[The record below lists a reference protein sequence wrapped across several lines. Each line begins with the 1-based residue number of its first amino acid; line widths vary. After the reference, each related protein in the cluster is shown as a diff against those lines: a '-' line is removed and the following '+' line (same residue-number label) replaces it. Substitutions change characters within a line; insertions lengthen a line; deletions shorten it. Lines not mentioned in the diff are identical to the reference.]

1 MRRIAISSL
10 ALTAALAAVP
20 AFAPPAFA
28 QEVVPAAP
36 SNTQAVAAGDVASVA
51 VAQVNDQ
58 ADAAVATQKV
68 ELYKQLMEL
77 NGTSRTIR
85 NVLDSTKTST
95 RLIVIQRSG
104 SDHLTPEQDARYN
117 TIADTVLKDTEAK
130 LIDNIATTQAAAYSA
145 DEIKQLI
152 ASNSSIAAAKYNAAK
167 FVNQDG
173 NNSQVESYMVEAVI
187 KIMQTFKESV
197 AS

>member
-1 MRRIAISSL
+1 MRKLAVSSL
-10 ALTAALAAVP
+10 AIAAMFVAAPV
-20 AFAPPAFA
+20 FA
-28 QEVVPAAP
+28 QEIVPAAP
-36 SNTQAVAAGDVASVA
+36 SNTQAVAAGDVAAVA

-77 NGTSRTIR
+77 NGMSRNIR
-85 NVLDSTKTST
+85 NVLDNAKTTT

-117 TIADTVLKDTEAK
+117 QIADTVLKDTETK
-130 LIDNIATTQAAAYSA
+130 LIDEVAQGQATSYSA
-145 DEIKQLI
+145 DEIQQLI
-152 ASNSSIAAAKYNAAK
+152 ASNASVAAAKYNAAK
-167 FVNQDG
+167 FVDQSG
-173 NNSQVESYMVEAVI
+173 NASQIENYMVAAVI
-187 KIMQTFKESV
+187 KIMKTFKQSV

>member
-1 MRRIAISSL
+1 MRKVALSGL
-10 ALTAALAAVP
+10 AVAAMLMAA
-20 AFAPPAFA
+20 PAFA
-28 QEVVPAAP
+28 QEVVAAAP
-36 SNTQAVAAGDVASVA
+36 SNTQAVAAGDFASVA

-77 NGTSRTIR
+77 NGMSRNIR

-104 SDHLTPEQDARYN
+104 SDRLTPEQDARYDQ
-117 TIADTVLKDTEAK
+117 IADAVLKDTEAK
-130 LIDNIATTQAAAYSA
+130 LIDQIAQTQAASYSA
-145 DEIKQLI
+145 DEIRQLI
-152 ASNSSIAAAKYNAAK
+152 ASNASVSAAKYNAAK
-167 FVNQDG
+167 FADQGG
-173 NNSQVESYMVEAVI
+173 NADQIQTYAVEAVI
-187 KIMQTFKESV
+187 KIMKTFKESV

>member
-1 MRRIAISSL
+1 MRRVALSSL
-10 ALTAALAAVP
+10 AVVAALAVAP
-20 AFAPPAFA
+20 AFAPASA
-28 QEVVPAAP
+28 QEIVAAAP

-58 ADAAVATQKV
+58 ADTAVATQKI

-77 NGTSRTIR
+77 NGMSRNIR
-85 NVLDSTKTST
+85 VVLDNTKTTT

-104 SDHLTPEQDARYN
+104 ADHLTPEQDARYN
-117 TIADTVLKDTEAK
+117 QIADTVLKDTEAK
-130 LIDNIATTQAAAYSA
+130 LIDEIAQAQATSYSA

-152 ASNSSIAAAKYNAAK
+152 ASNSSVAAAKYNAAK
-167 FVNQDG
+167 FVDQSSNAT
-173 NNSQVESYMVEAVI
+173 QVEGYMVQAVI

>member
-1 MRRIAISSL
+1 MRKVAISSL
-10 ALTAALAAVP
+10 ALATTLMAA
-20 AFAPPAFA
+20 PAFA

-77 NGTSRTIR
+77 NGMSRTIR
-85 NVLDSTKTST
+85 NVLDNTKTST

-104 SDHLTPEQDARYN
+104 GDHLTAEQDARYN
-117 TIADTVLKDTEAK
+117 AIADTVLKDTEAK
-130 LIDNIATTQAAAYSA
+130 LIDDIAQTQAASYSA
-145 DEIKQLI
+145 DEIQQLI
-152 ASNSSIAAAKYNAAK
+152 AANSSISAAKYNAAK
-167 FVNQDG
+167 FVDQAG
-173 NNSQVESYMVEAVI
+173 NNQQVETYMVEAVM
-187 KIMQTFKESV
+187 KIMQKFKESV
-197 AS
+197 TS

>member
-1 MRRIAISSL
+1 MRKVAISSL
-10 ALTAALAAVP
+10 VAAAALAA
-20 AFAPPAFA
+20 APAFA
-28 QEVVPAAP
+28 QEIVPAAP
-36 SNTQAVAAGDVASVA
+36 SNSQAVAAGDVASVA

-85 NVLDSTKTST
+85 NVLDNTKTST
-95 RLIVIQRSG
+95 KLIVIQRSG
-104 SDHLTPEQDARYN
+104 ADRLTPEQDARYN
-117 TIADTVLKDTEAK
+117 TIADTVLKDTETK
-130 LIDNIATTQAAAYSA
+130 LIDDIATTQAASYSA

-152 ASNSSIAAAKYNAAK
+152 ASNSSISAAKYNAAK
-167 FVNQDG
+167 FVDQTG
-173 NNSQVESYMVEAVI
+173 NNEQVEHYMVEAVM

>member
-1 MRRIAISSL
+1 MRKVAISSL
-10 ALTAALAAVP
+10 AAVAALVAA
-20 AFAPPAFA
+20 PAFA
-28 QEVVPAAP
+28 QEIVAAAP

-58 ADAAVATQKV
+58 ADAAVAIRKV

-85 NVLDSTKTST
+85 NVFDNTKTST
-95 RLIVIQRSG
+95 RLIVVQRLG

-117 TIADTVLKDTEAK
+117 AIADTVLKDTEAK
-130 LIDNIATTQAAAYSA
+130 LIDDIAQTQADSYSA

-152 ASNSSIAAAKYNAAK
+152 AANSSISAAKYNAAK
-167 FVNQDG
+167 FVDQTG
-173 NNSQVESYMVEAVI
+173 NNAQVESYMVEAVM
-187 KIMQTFKESV
+187 KIMQRFKESV

>member
-1 MRRIAISSL
+1 MRKVAISSL
-10 ALTAALAAVP
+10 VAAAALVAAP
-20 AFAPPAFA
+20 AIA
-28 QEVVPAAP
+28 QEIVPAAP
-36 SNTQAVAAGDVASVA
+36 SNSQAVAAGDVASVA

-85 NVLDSTKTST
+85 NVLDNTKTST
-95 RLIVIQRSG
+95 KLIVVQRSG

-117 TIADTVLKDTEAK
+117 TIADTVLKDTETK
-130 LIDNIATTQAAAYSA
+130 LIDDIATTQAASYSA

-152 ASNSSIAAAKYNAAK
+152 ASNSSISAAKYNAAK
-167 FVNQDG
+167 FVDQTG
-173 NNSQVESYMVEAVI
+173 NNEQVEHYMVEAVM

>member
-1 MRRIAISSL
+1 MRRFALSGL
-10 ALTAALAAVP
+10 AVAAMLMAA
-20 AFAPPAFA
+20 PAFA
-28 QEVVPAAP
+28 QEIVAAAP
-36 SNTQAVAAGDVASVA
+36 SNTQAVAAGDYASVA

-77 NGTSRTIR
+77 NGMSRSIR

-104 SDHLTPEQDARYN
+104 TDHLTPEQEARYDQV
-117 TIADTVLKDTEAK
+117 ADAVLKDTETK
-130 LIDNIATTQAAAYSA
+130 LIDQIATAQAASYSA
-145 DEIKQLI
+145 DEIRQLI
-152 ASNSSIAAAKYNAAK
+152 ASNASVPAAKYNAAK
-167 FVNQDG
+167 FVDQGG
-173 NNSQVESYMVEAVI
+173 NAGQIQTYAVEAVI
-187 KIMQTFKESV
+187 KIMKTFKESV

>member
-1 MRRIAISSL
+1 MRKVALSGL
-10 ALTAALAAVP
+10 AVAAALAA
-20 AFAPPAFA
+20 APAFA
-28 QEVVPAAP
+28 QEIVPAAP
-36 SNTQAVAAGDVASVA
+36 SNSQAVAAGDVASVA

-77 NGTSRTIR
+77 NGMSRNIR
-85 NVLDSTKTST
+85 VVLDNTKTTT

-117 TIADTVLKDTEAK
+117 QIADTVLKDAEAR
-130 LIDNIATTQAAAYSA
+130 LIDEIAQSQATSYSA
-145 DEIKQLI
+145 DEIQQLI
-152 ASNSSIAAAKYNAAK
+152 AANSSVAAAKYNAAK
-167 FVNQDG
+167 FVDPAG
-173 NNSQVESYMVEAVI
+173 NTSQIETYMVEAVV
-187 KIMQTFKESV
+187 KIMKTFKESV

>member
-1 MRRIAISSL
+1 MRKLAVSGFAVAAALL
-10 ALTAALAAVP
+10 ALPVC
-20 AFAPPAFA
+20 A
-28 QEVVPAAP
+28 QDIVAAAP

-58 ADAAVATQKV
+58 ADNAAAAQKI

-85 NVLDSTKTST
+85 TVLDNTKTTT

-117 TIADTVLKDTEAK
+117 QIADSVLKDTETK
-130 LIDNIATTQAAAYSA
+130 LIDEIAQAQATAYSA

-152 ASNSSIAAAKYNAAK
+152 AANSSVAAAKYNAAK
-167 FVNQDG
+167 FVDQAG
-173 NNSQVESYMVEAVI
+173 NTSQIETYMVEAVV
-187 KIMQTFKESV
+187 KIMKTFKESV

>member
-1 MRRIAISSL
+1 MRRVAISSL
-10 ALTAALAAVP
+10 TVVAIWAAA
-20 AFAPPAFA
+20 PAFA
-28 QEVVPAAP
+28 QEIVAAAP

-58 ADAAVATQKV
+58 ADTAVATQKV

-77 NGTSRTIR
+77 NGMSRNIR
-85 NVLDSTKTST
+85 TVLDNTKTTT

-104 SDHLTPEQDARYN
+104 SDHLTPDQDARYN
-117 TIADTVLKDTEAK
+117 QIADTVLKDTEAK
-130 LIDNIATTQAAAYSA
+130 LIDEIAEAQATSYSA

-152 ASNSSIAAAKYNAAK
+152 ASNSSVAAAKYNAAK
-167 FVNQDG
+167 FVDPSG
-173 NNSQVESYMVEAVI
+173 NATQVEGYMVQAVI
-187 KIMQTFKESV
+187 KIMKTFKESV

>member
-1 MRRIAISSL
+1 MRKVALSGL
-10 ALTAALAAVP
+10 AVAAALAA
-20 AFAPPAFA
+20 APAFA
-28 QEVVPAAP
+28 QEIVAAAP
-36 SNTQAVAAGDVASVA
+36 SNSQAVAAGDVASVA

-77 NGTSRTIR
+77 NGMSRNIR
-85 NVLDSTKTST
+85 VVLDNTKTTT

-117 TIADTVLKDTEAK
+117 QIADTVLKDAEAR
-130 LIDNIATTQAAAYSA
+130 LIDEIAQSQATSYSA
-145 DEIKQLI
+145 DEIQQLI
-152 ASNSSIAAAKYNAAK
+152 AANSSVAAAKYNAAK
-167 FVNQDG
+167 FVDPAG
-173 NNSQVESYMVEAVI
+173 NTSQIETYMVEAVV
-187 KIMQTFKESV
+187 KIMKTFKESV